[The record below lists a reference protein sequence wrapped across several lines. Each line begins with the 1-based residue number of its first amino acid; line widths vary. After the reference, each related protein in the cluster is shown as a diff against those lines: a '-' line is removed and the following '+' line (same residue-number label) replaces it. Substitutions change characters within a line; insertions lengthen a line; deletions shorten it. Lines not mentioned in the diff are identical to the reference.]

1 LIANRGGAGHSPQP
15 EGSEAVELAQRGEQT
30 VNHGI
35 VIARRRNM
43 SASEGNA
50 ARAFG
55 LALGFLLTAILAL
68 NAFAF

>member
-1 LIANRGGAGHSPQP
+1 
-15 EGSEAVELAQRGEQT
+15 
-30 VNHGI
+30 
-35 VIARRRNM
+35 M

-55 LALGFLLTAILAL
+55 LIMGFLLTAILAL